1 MAEIKITIEN
11 CNNISKGVI
20 SLEEEKLN
28 IRYGMNGTGK
38 STLSTA
44 ISLFSQG
51 KPMDDL
57 KPLEV
62 TMKLYLQLVLMGI
75 FKVLEYLMKILLIIW
90 FSRKVQ

>member
-1 MAEIKITIEN
+1 
-11 CNNISKGVI
+11 
-20 SLEEEKLN
+20 
-28 IRYGMNGTGK
+28 MNGTGK

-57 KPLEV
+57 KPFGSDDEV
-62 TMKLYLQLVLMGI
+62 IPAISIDEI

-90 FSRKVQ
+90 FSWKVQ

>member
-1 MAEIKITIEN
+1 MSEIKIAIEN

-57 KPLEV
+57 KPFGSDDG
-62 TMKLYLQLVLMGI
+62 LYLQLVLMGI
-75 FKVLEYLMKILLIIW
+75 FKALEYLMKNLLIIW
-90 FSRKVQ
+90 FLRKVQ

>member
-1 MAEIKITIEN
+1 MAEVKITIEN

-44 ISLFSQG
+44 IGNKHEMRFTLW
-51 KPMDDL
+51 
-57 KPLEV
+57 
-62 TMKLYLQLVLMGI
+62 T
-75 FKVLEYLMKILLIIW
+75 
-90 FSRKVQ
+90 

>member
-1 MAEIKITIEN
+1 MKRVAEVKITIEN

-44 ISLFSQG
+44 ISLFSQISLD
-51 KPMDDL
+51 KTCP
-57 KPLEV
+57 
-62 TMKLYLQLVLMGI
+62 I
-75 FKVLEYLMKILLIIW
+75 LIISHFDNP
-90 FSRKVQ
+90 FSLNELFNIV